1 MQEGVSDLKIMVTGA
16 GRGLGLCLCK
26 EAVLRGWHVLALNRS
41 EPSPELRAL
50 IDAGHVSFYQA
61 DMANREMLLS
71 VIEKILQTETVL
83 DGLVNNA
90 GMLIGRESTLETL
103 RMEDMRR
110 SMEVNL
116 YAPMELTRGVLPL
129 LRKSPS
135 AGIVNISSSAAAIKG
150 TRAIDYPYAI
160 SKCAFTMFSEKLRV
174 YLEPDGIRV
183 AAVHPGWMRT
193 SMGGED
199 AAVDP
204 SEVAVHV
211 LDILC
216 GKQPVTAIPA
226 FVNRFGVPVS
236 DRNEI

>member
-1 MQEGVSDLKIMVTGA
+1 MRVVITGA

-26 EAVLRGWHVLALNRS
+26 EAVIRGWHVLAINRS
-41 EPSPELRAL
+41 EPAPELRAL
-50 IDAGHVSFYQA
+50 IDAGQVSFYQA
-61 DMANREMLLS
+61 DIANHEMLHS
-71 VIEKILQTETVL
+71 VIEKILQEETSL

-90 GMLIGRESTLETL
+90 GVLIGRESTLETL
-103 RMEDMRR
+103 HMEDMRR
-110 SMEVNL
+110 SMEINL
-116 YAPMELTRGVLPL
+116 YAPMELTRGLLPL

-135 AGIVNISSSAAAIKG
+135 AGIINISSSAAAIKG

-174 YLEPDGIRV
+174 YLEQDAIRV

-193 SMGGED
+193 SMGGV
-199 AAVDP
+199 AAEVEP

-211 LDILC
+211 LDMLC
-216 GKQPVTAIPA
+216 GKQSITAVPA